1 MHDSMESVPDD
12 KTAIDLYRKL
22 STLWEMSGTHTRKW
36 LSNSEELLKEIPA
49 EDRAAKLDLDN
60 GQLPSVKTL
69 RILLYRVEQENEF
82 RVHPPGDVYRCYT

>member
-22 STLWEMSGTHTRKW
+22 STLWEMAGTHARKW

-49 EDRAAKLDLDN
+49 EDRAAKVDLDN
-60 GQLPSVKTL
+60 GELPSVKTL
-69 RILLYRVEQENEF
+69 RIL
-82 RVHPPGDVYRCYT
+82 